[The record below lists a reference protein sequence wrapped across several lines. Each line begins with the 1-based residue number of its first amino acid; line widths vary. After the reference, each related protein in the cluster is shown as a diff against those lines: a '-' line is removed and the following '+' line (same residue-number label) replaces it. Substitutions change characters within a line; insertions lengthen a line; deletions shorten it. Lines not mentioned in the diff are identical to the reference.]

1 VKCRNPAAKLEP
13 MNSAMIS
20 PGPLLGKE
28 VGVGVGVVVVGAVL
42 EPLDFF
48 APLEE
53 DELGGVAGGA
63 IAVLGALLV
72 GLGAGVGVL
81 IPWLV
86 LLGETVVGAG
96 AELLENLW

>member
-1 VKCRNPAAKLEP
+1 

-28 VGVGVGVVVVGAVL
+28 VGVGAGVGVVL